1 MKEYEDI
8 IEKLISHLNNDFI
21 IVGSVSMVLNGIDI
35 VPSKKEIDIEITDER
50 YFETLKLFGEYH
62 TINENGERT
71 PFKEKKRMFIKTE
84 NLFIDVYLCDHF
96 SPYIETT
103 INGKN
108 VKIRDKNSYIDFY
121 SNILENYDFE
131 KYDTQGFF
139 IKKIKRY
146 LQILS

>member
-1 MKEYEDI
+1 MKEYEKI
-8 IEKLISHLNNDFI
+8 IEKLINHLNNDFI

-35 VPSKKEIDIEITDER
+35 IPSKKEIDIEITDEK
-50 YFETLKLFGEYH
+50 YFETLKLFGDYH

-84 NLFIDVYLCDHF
+84 NLFIDVYLCDQF
-96 SPYIETT
+96 SPHIETVF
-103 INGKN
+103 NGKN

-139 IKKIKRY
+139 IEKIKRY